1 MNDTEKVM
9 IDYQDIGNLDD
20 YVMKAKLIATET
32 LSTAPDQVP
41 ALVLDIVLDYLT
53 KADDILKRVH

>member
-20 YVMKAKLIATET
+20 MKAKLIATET